1 MPDLHHLLLFIAAG
15 LVLNLTPGPDVMF
28 IVANAVRGGLRAGV
42 AAALGIGAGCLVHV
56 TAAAAGVSAL
66 LAASSAAFSVLK
78 WVGALY
84 LVWVGVKM
92 LRGALKRPAG
102 GAAAGA
108 VAASEMIAVS
118 AGGAGAGRQ
127 LDSKSVEPAA
137 AGWSVFRR
145 GFLTNVLNPK
155 VALFFLAFVPQFI
168 APGTAHPGWVFAV
181 LGLLFTF
188 NGLLVCLGWA
198 LVAAWAA
205 RRAGAL
211 RRGMRWLDG
220 VAGSLFIAFGMKLA
234 LTDAPVAR

>member
-1 MPDLHHLLLFIAAG
+1 
-15 LVLNLTPGPDVMF
+15 
-28 IVANAVRGGLRAGV
+28 
-42 AAALGIGAGCLVHV
+42 
-56 TAAAAGVSAL
+56 
-66 LAASSAAFSVLK
+66 
-78 WVGALY
+78 
-84 LVWVGVKM
+84 
-92 LRGALKRPAG
+92 
-102 GAAAGA
+102 
-108 VAASEMIAVS
+108 MIAVS

-127 LDSKSVEPAA
+127 FDSKSVEPAA

-145 GFLTNVLNPK
+145 GFLTNALNPK

>member
-84 LVWVGVKM
+84 LVWVGVQM
-92 LRGALKRPAG
+92 LRGALKRAAG

-108 VAASEMIAVS
+108 VNASEMIAVS
-118 AGGAGAGRQ
+118 AG
-127 LDSKSVEPAA
+127 V
-137 AGWSVFRR
+137 
-145 GFLTNVLNPK
+145 
-155 VALFFLAFVPQFI
+155 
-168 APGTAHPGWVFAV
+168 
-181 LGLLFTF
+181 
-188 NGLLVCLGWA
+188 
-198 LVAAWAA
+198 
-205 RRAGAL
+205 
-211 RRGMRWLDG
+211 
-220 VAGSLFIAFGMKLA
+220 
-234 LTDAPVAR
+234 

>member
-1 MPDLHHLLLFIAAG
+1 MPDLHHLLLFITAG

-108 VAASEMIAVS
+108 VASMT
-118 AGGAGAGRQ
+118 
-127 LDSKSVEPAA
+127 A
-137 AGWSVFRR
+137 AGISTTVA
-145 GFLTNVLNPK
+145 GMTSGLT
-155 VALFFLAFVPQFI
+155 ASAI
-168 APGTAHPGWVFAV
+168 GWVCSPISSSPWEAMSA
-181 LGLLFTF
+181 LLPS
-188 NGLLVCLGWA
+188 
-198 LVAAWAA
+198 
-205 RRAGAL
+205 R
-211 RRGMRWLDG
+211 
-220 VAGSLFIAFGMKLA
+220 
-234 LTDAPVAR
+234 

>member
-66 LAASSAAFSVLK
+66 LAASSTAFSVLK

-84 LVWVGVKM
+84 LVWVGVQM
-92 LRGALKRPAG
+92 LRGALKRPAAP
-102 GAAAGA
+102 AAAGA
-108 VAASEMIAVS
+108 DTSKRIAAGAD
-118 AGGAGAGRQ
+118 GAGAEGQ
-127 LDSKSVEPAA
+127 SDVKSTAPAQPAA
-137 AGWSVFRR
+137 SGGSVFRR
-145 GFLTNVLNPK
+145 GFLTNALNPK

-168 APGTAHPGWVFAV
+168 APGTAHPGWVFGV

-205 RRAGAL
+205 RRADAL

-220 VAGSLFIAFGMKLA
+220 VAGGLFMAFGVKLA
-234 LTDAPVAR
+234 LTDAPR

>member
-118 AGGAGAGRQ
+118 AGGAGAAGQ
-127 LDSKSVEPAA
+127 FNSESVEPA

-145 GFLTNVLNPK
+145 GFLTNALNPK

>member
-1 MPDLHHLLLFIAAG
+1 M
-15 LVLNLTPGPDVMF
+15 
-28 IVANAVRGGLRAGV
+28 
-42 AAALGIGAGCLVHV
+42 
-56 TAAAAGVSAL
+56 
-66 LAASSAAFSVLK
+66 
-78 WVGALY
+78 
-84 LVWVGVKM
+84 
-92 LRGALKRPAG
+92 
-102 GAAAGA
+102 
-108 VAASEMIAVS
+108 
-118 AGGAGAGRQ
+118 
-127 LDSKSVEPAA
+127 
-137 AGWSVFRR
+137 FRR
-145 GFLTNVLNPK
+145 GFLTNALNPK